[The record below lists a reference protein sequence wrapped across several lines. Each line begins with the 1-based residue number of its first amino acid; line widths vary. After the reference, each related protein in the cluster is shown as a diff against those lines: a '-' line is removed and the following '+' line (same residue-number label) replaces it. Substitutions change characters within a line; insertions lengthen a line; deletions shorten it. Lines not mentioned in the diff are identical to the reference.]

1 MPPKKLISPV
11 AIFAIDV
18 PPNTVKSNLPEEFA
32 SRFEGREKRRIGDL
46 FGLTNFGVNV
56 VRLLPGSISSLQ
68 HCHETQD
75 EFIYVLEGSPT
86 LVAGG
91 ESIRLQPGMCAGFKA
106 GAGIAHHLLNNTDE
120 DVWYLEIG
128 DRSPGDKVT
137 YPNDDLKGVFIDGIW
152 RFTRKDGREFS

>member
-1 MPPKKLISPV
+1 MISPV
-11 AIFAIDV
+11 AIFAINV
-18 PPNTVKSNLPEEFA
+18 SPNTVKSNLPEEFA
-32 SRFEGREKRRIGDL
+32 NQFEGREKRRVGDS

-75 EFIYVLEGSPT
+75 EFIYVLEGNPT
-86 LVAGG
+86 LNTSG
-91 ESIRLQPGMCAGFKA
+91 EYTRLQPGMCAGFKA
-106 GAGIAHHLLNNTDE
+106 GTGIAHNLLNNTDE

-128 DRSPGDKVT
+128 DRSSGDRVT

-152 RFTRKDGREFS
+152 RFTRRDGRAF